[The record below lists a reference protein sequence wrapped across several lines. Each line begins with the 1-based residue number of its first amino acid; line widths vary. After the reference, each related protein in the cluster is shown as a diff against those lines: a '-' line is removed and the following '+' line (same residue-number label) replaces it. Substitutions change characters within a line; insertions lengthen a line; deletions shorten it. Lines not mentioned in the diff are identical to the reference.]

1 MDHAEVLFRP
11 EQSHLAAKHNQELR
25 EAQHRA
31 RQTHNAG
38 AMIPAEAACFVSH
51 IKALTIARAESI
63 AAAYTAFNEAAG
75 LEAERDLAEHHQNT
89 IAVRKSVFVYQAN
102 LTAVR
107 TGKPHPSQLP
117 FAARGFEAE
126 SSIALQEGRKILA
139 MQRVGIQN
147 RASQPATRPGFVV
160 DTCVFNWLADGK
172 IKREALP
179 SGGRFAI
186 THIQL
191 DEINKTKDEERRA
204 RLLLAHAALQCELI
218 PTQTFVSDVS
228 RLDHARLGNGELFK
242 KIKAE
247 LDAANGRK
255 KNNSQDALI
264 AEAAIV
270 NGYTLIT
277 ADLHLKQATVKH
289 GGAVLFFTS
298 PDSAP
303 TSEKA

>member
-1 MDHAEVLFRP
+1 MEHAEVLFRP
-11 EQSHLAAKHNQELR
+11 EQSRLAKEHNQELR
-25 EAQHRA
+25 EAQYRA

-38 AMIPAEAACFVSH
+38 AMIPAESACFVSH

-75 LEAERDLAEHHQNT
+75 PEAERDLTEYHQNT
-89 IAVRKSVFVYQAN
+89 IAVRKSVFIHQAN
-102 LTAVR
+102 LAAVR
-107 TGKPHPSQLP
+107 MGKPHPSQLP
-117 FAARGFEAE
+117 YAARFEAE
-126 SSIALQEGRKILA
+126 SSIALQVGRKILA

-147 RASQPATRPGFVV
+147 KAPQLVTKPGFVV

-172 IKREALP
+172 IKRAALP

-204 RLLLAHAALQCELI
+204 RLFLAHAALQCELI
-218 PTQTFVSDVS
+218 PTQTFVLDVS
-228 RLDHARLGNGELFK
+228 RLGHAKWGNGELFK

-247 LDAANGRK
+247 LDTANGGK
-255 KNNSQDALI
+255 KNNSHDALI

-270 NGYTLIT
+270 SGSTLIT
-277 ADLHLKQATVKH
+277 ADFHLKQATVRH
-289 GGAVLFFTS
+289 QGAVLFFPS
-298 PDSAP
+298 PDSTP
-303 TSEKA
+303 ICEKD